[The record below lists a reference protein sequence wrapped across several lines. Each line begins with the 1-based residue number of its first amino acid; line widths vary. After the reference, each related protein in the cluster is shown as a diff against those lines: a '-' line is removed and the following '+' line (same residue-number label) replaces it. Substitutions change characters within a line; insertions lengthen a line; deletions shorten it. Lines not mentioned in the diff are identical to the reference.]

1 MSLDNDISLK
11 SIGEVTS
18 YISRGITPSY
28 TEEKGV
34 KVINQRCIRNNS
46 IDFENSRLTDS
57 QKKKIPKDKYLQ
69 KYDVLINSTGVGTL
83 GRSAQIKELCEPI
96 TVDSHVTILRPNDS
110 INPLFFGYAIQML
123 EKNIENLAEGS
134 TGQTE
139 LSRIRLSDEI
149 FINNLPLNLQKKI
162 SFILSNIDKKIS
174 INQQLNKNLF
184 KLSNVINSDFIKS
197 IDNNKQCSFI
207 DLKELGNIVMGQSP
221 KGESYNYDK
230 IGLPLINGAADYEN
244 GYLKAQKYTSD
255 PKKTCEKNDLIFCIR
270 ATIGLLIVCD
280 QKYCLGRGVAGITNI
295 DPIYKEYAFHLI
307 YSSIENFKRAA
318 TGSVISGI
326 SRKDIENIDVKI
338 PSFDEINKYHKIQK
352 PIFDKLENNRI
363 EINNL
368 IKLRDTLLPKL
379 MSGEIDVSEINC
391 DF

>member
-1 MSLDNDISLK
+1 MINLSLDNDISLK

-197 IDNNKQCSFI
+197 IDNNK
-207 DLKELGNIVMGQSP
+207 
-221 KGESYNYDK
+221 
-230 IGLPLINGAADYEN
+230 
-244 GYLKAQKYTSD
+244 
-255 PKKTCEKNDLIFCIR
+255 
-270 ATIGLLIVCD
+270 
-280 QKYCLGRGVAGITNI
+280 
-295 DPIYKEYAFHLI
+295 
-307 YSSIENFKRAA
+307 
-318 TGSVISGI
+318 
-326 SRKDIENIDVKI
+326 
-338 PSFDEINKYHKIQK
+338 
-352 PIFDKLENNRI
+352 
-363 EINNL
+363 
-368 IKLRDTLLPKL
+368 
-379 MSGEIDVSEINC
+379 
-391 DF
+391 